1 MENTSIQIRVAK
13 DLKDQLEAKAK
24 AEGRSLSNYIKR
36 IIDNHTKQKEG

>member
-24 AEGRSLSNYIKR
+24 AE
-36 IIDNHTKQKEG
+36 